1 MQAHT
6 TPSTSMSPVHHSGAP
21 WLTTMA
27 AGDVQRLSG
36 TAARRWLLVQRGCL
50 WVTAAT
56 VAPDAAPREADI
68 WLAEGD
74 SLSLPA
80 GSSWLL
86 QAWPQADLM
95 LVEQAP
101 ARSPRT
107 GLLQTAFGLRP
118 LVAAWAAQARK
129 WVQRVSAQPNTSRS
143 TSASV
148 SGAAATSAGACSAAA

>member
-1 MQAHT
+1 MQGLT
-6 TPSTSMSPVHHSGAP
+6 TGSTPMSPAHHSIAP

-36 TAARRWLLVQRGCL
+36 IAVPRWLLVQRGCL
-50 WVTAAT
+50 WVTAAAA
-56 VAPDAAPREADI
+56 APDTAPREADI

-86 QAWPQADLM
+86 QAWPQAELM

-101 ARSPRT
+101 VRLPPA
-107 GLLQTAFGLRP
+107 GLLQNAFGLRP
-118 LVAAWAAQARK
+118 VLGAWAAQARRLVH
-129 WVQRVSAQPNTSRS
+129 WVS
-143 TSASV
+143 TS
-148 SGAAATSAGACSAAA
+148 GAPAATHERPVMPRQRFSRARPT

>member
-1 MQAHT
+1 MQGHSTAS
-6 TPSTSMSPVHHSGAP
+6 TPMSPVHHSAAP

-27 AGDVQRLSG
+27 AGDVQRLGG

-56 VAPDAAPREADI
+56 VASDAAPREADI

-86 QAWPQADLM
+86 QAWPQAELM

-101 ARSPRT
+101 ARLPQAGR
-107 GLLQTAFGLRP
+107 LQAAFGLRP
-118 LVAAWAAQARK
+118 MLAAWAAQARRL
-129 WVQRVSAQPNTSRS
+129 VRLVTA
-143 TSASV
+143 
-148 SGAAATSAGACSAAA
+148 